1 MELQSLCPWCG
12 KHRHPTRAAA
22 LASVRRQ
29 QRRDTRTAPR
39 LRAYRCPVG
48 LGWRG
53 PGLEKGRDWPEPR
66 SARLPGTVNWLR
78 ARPGS
83 GSAPGRADH
92 RPDALPG
99 RSRVAGDSCQR

>member
-39 LRAYRCPVG
+39 LRAYRCPVD

-53 PGLEKGRDWPEPR
+53 PGLEKGPR
-66 SARLPGTVNWLR
+66 LARTTI
-78 ARPGS
+78 RP
-83 GSAPGRADH
+83 P
-92 RPDALPG
+92 
-99 RSRVAGDSCQR
+99 AGNC

>member
-39 LRAYRCPVG
+39 LRTYRCPVG
-48 LGWRG
+48 LGWHLTSR
-53 PGLEKGRDWPEPR
+53 RPR
-66 SARLPGTVNWLR
+66 RPPDR
-78 ARPGS
+78 RPG
-83 GSAPGRADH
+83 R
-92 RPDALPG
+92 RPVAQLPATRRRG
-99 RSRVAGDSCQR
+99 